1 MLPVGAAWLLLYSQ
15 PLLAHQGIQVIPEL
29 EDSSFCYGNVCKHFI
44 EKVCFVA
51 VSSFMQRKKYGW
63 E

>member
-1 MLPVGAAWLLLYSQ
+1 MFPVGAVWLLLYSQ

-29 EDSSFCYGNVCKHFI
+29 EDSYGNVCKHFI
-44 EKVCFVA
+44 EKVCVVA